1 MKVLVIPDVHLQD
14 WMFQVADKIMETYK
28 YDRVVVLGDLVDS
41 HIYGADLD
49 AYKKTMK
56 AAALFAKKYRD
67 RTIWLYGNHEIA
79 YIDGKNCMCSGHNL
93 NATKI
98 VNDGLKEIRDNL
110 GLGSEIVVA
119 SRIDGILFSH
129 GGISDIYSY
138 IPVLETDKDPWRGWD
153 YIIDRIN
160 NTRYSELWEP
170 QSPLWYRPNYIFLPL
185 NYGNCLQIAGHTPSK
200 YPYFFHNLVLMDT
213 FYPGGAN
220 FFGVVDTETYEIIY
234 VDRDLNIISE
244 D

>member
-14 WMFQVADKIMETYK
+14 WMFQIADKIMETYK
-28 YDRVVVLGDLVDS
+28 YDQVVVLGDLVDS

-56 AAALFAKKYRD
+56 AAAMFAKKYRD

-79 YIDGKNCMCSGHNL
+79 YIDEKNCMCSGHNSS
-93 NATKI
+93 AVEI
-98 VNDGLKEIRDNL
+98 VTDGLKEIRENL
-110 GLGSEIVVA
+110 GLGSEIAVA

-129 GGISDIYSY
+129 GGISDSYSY

-160 NTRYSELWEP
+160 NTRYSELWNP

-213 FYPGGAN
+213 FYPDGAN
-220 FFGVVDTETYEIIY
+220 LFGVVDTETYEIIY